1 MSAEDLIV
9 TSRRFL
15 SIGLPLLAGFMAGS
29 ALARAQAPAKIPPAP
44 SGFELGGDP
53 ERGKAVYAKSCAV
66 CHGAAGDGKGKVA
79 ETMNPRPTDFQDAR
93 YMARRSDWELY
104 LAVRDGGKAVGL
116 SSKMFAWKGLIPDQ
130 SIHDAV
136 AYIRTLAR

>member
-1 MSAEDLIV
+1 MTI
-9 TSRRFL
+9 RRFIP
-15 SIGLPLLAGFMAGS
+15 IGLALLAGS
-29 ALARAQAPAKIPPAP
+29 ALALAQAQTQVKLPPEPA
-44 SGFELGGDP
+44 GFQLGGDA
-53 ERGKAVYAKSCAV
+53 ERGKAVFAKSCAI

-79 ETMNPRPTDFQDAR
+79 ETMNPRPINFQDAQ

-116 SSKMFAWKGLIPDQ
+116 SPKMFAWKGLIPDQ

>member
-1 MSAEDLIV
+1 MNI
-9 TSRRFL
+9 RRFL
-15 SIGLPLLAGFMAGS
+15 SPGLLLAGLVAAS
-29 ALARAQAPAKIPPAP
+29 AAPPD
-44 SGFELGGDP
+44 FQLNGDP

-79 ETMNPRPTDFQDAR
+79 ETMNPRPTDFHDAQ

-116 SSKMFAWKGLIPDQ
+116 SPKMFAWKGLIPDQ
-130 SIHDAV
+130 SIRDSV
-136 AYIRTLAR
+136 AYIRTLPR